1 MCGNGKAAQR
11 RPAVPA
17 GFSQSFSF
25 SPWGFPFVE
34 PFHSQG
40 RVLPAA
46 WPPNPYTVRPRL
58 DGLRPGAVVEI
69 ESSEFIKGG
78 NENKMIRQ
86 AKRTLSLLLVLA
98 LSMSLCMLPVSAIA
112 DDADTIQIK
121 VRVFDTK
128 SGKAYEV
135 GSDKAVKADSGIQS
149 KPYTIPELSYFT
161 KGTCDRVLS
170 VVGNWYFPVSDRAP
184 GSIVYFSN
192 NASTATIT
200 YWVEGYQPPTTE
212 QPKPGG
218 SEPSVTP
225 PEVTEGEVALTVK
238 VVYVDYKDQVVG
250 FGDGKALKLKCQS
263 TYCKHN
269 VNCSILLKDFHPTTL
284 GIGEEITADNG
295 LTYKWIGWSKY
306 TADAEPQFGTFYDWK
321 KDTTNV
327 ATPKSATFYLIYKN
341 SDAPSGGSEAEIDTS
356 KMTVNGD
363 DEWTYL
369 DAMYIMDFLNG
380 TIQLGPE
387 AQLAAD
393 YNHDGEL
400 SYLDAMAIMDDLAGN
415 G

>member
-1 MCGNGKAAQR
+1 MSAA
-11 RPAVPA
+11 
-17 GFSQSFSF
+17 FS
-25 SPWGFPFVE
+25 
-34 PFHSQG
+34 
-40 RVLPAA
+40 
-46 WPPNPYTVRPRL
+46 YTVRPRL

-69 ESSEFIKGG
+69 ENLKLSKEGTKI
-78 NENKMIRQ
+78 KMIRQ
-86 AKRTLSLLLVLA
+86 AKRVFSLLLVLA

-112 DDADTIQIK
+112 DGADTIQIK
-121 VRVFDTK
+121 VRVFDTE

-135 GSDKAVKADSGIQS
+135 GSDTAVKADSGIQS
-149 KPYTIPELSYFT
+149 EPYTIPELSRFT
-161 KGTCDRVLS
+161 KGTYDRMVS

-184 GSIVYFSN
+184 GSVVYFSN

-212 QPKPGG
+212 QPKPGDS

-238 VVYVDYKDQVVG
+238 VVYVNYKDQVVG
-250 FGDGKALKLKCQS
+250 FGDGMALKLKCQS

-269 VNCSILLKDFHPTTL
+269 VNCSILLKDFHPKTL
-284 GIGEEITADNG
+284 GIGESIKADNG
-295 LTYKWIGWSKY
+295 LTYTWIGWSKY
-306 TADAEPQFGTFYDWK
+306 TCDAEPQFGTFYDWK

-341 SDAPSGGSEAEIDTS
+341 SDAPSGGNEPEIDTS

-363 DEWTYL
+363 DVWTYL

-380 TIQLGPE
+380 TIQLSPE

-393 YNHDGEL
+393 YNHDGVI
-400 SYLDAMAIMDDLAGN
+400 SYLDAMAIMDMLAGN